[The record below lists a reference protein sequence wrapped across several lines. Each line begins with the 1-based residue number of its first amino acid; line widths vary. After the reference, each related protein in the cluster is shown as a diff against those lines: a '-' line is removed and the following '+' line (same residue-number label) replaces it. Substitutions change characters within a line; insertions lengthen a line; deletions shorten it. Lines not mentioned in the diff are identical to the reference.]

1 MDRSVKA
8 PGSQGNF
15 EDWKPVI
22 AVGTG
27 FGLIESGAMS
37 MRIGTALYGG
47 PIQDVP
53 VNPVNILVGLA
64 TQQLHWTWAATGGAA
79 TLLAGTAA
87 TVAGSV
93 WAWDA
98 ACEKC
103 RELLDERRNRKVQG
117 KAARGKTPRRAR
129 RKKESID
136 ERAKFMARDGELTDM
151 SRQAMTAKAASL
163 QVALAEGDE
172 PGVLIGRAVVN
183 GTELYAS
190 YEDLHVDIWGPRQG
204 KSTSRVIPAVLDAI
218 GPVVATSNKRD
229 VVDATRELRKQRG
242 GRSWVFDPQGVAAEP
257 VSWYWDPIEW
267 VRGTD
272 DGIGAQ
278 ERAAE
283 LAGHFAD
290 GGESTSKD
298 SFFEPE
304 GEDLLAGLFLACAIA
319 KRPITQAFAWVT
331 KFDNTEPVEILDAA
345 GYELLAGALS
355 DQYQAP
361 EKQRSGVFSTAKKMA
376 SCLKYSRVRPW
387 VTPPEQ
393 DEAPREAFDVDAFV
407 TSRDTLFPL
416 SREVK
421 GSAGP
426 LVTALCAA
434 IAGAGEREGTRNPG
448 GRLPVPLLMV
458 LDEAANIVRWRDL
471 PKQYSHFG
479 SRGMVVM
486 TVLQSW
492 AQGVRCW
499 GEDGMK
505 ALWSAAN
512 VKVLGSGLDDANFLR
527 DRSSLVGDHYELVN
541 AVSRSPQGDQST
553 STSRITERTL
563 TESDLAAIPRGRAVV
578 FSAGRRAVLIETVP
592 WMARPYAAQV
602 SKAIKAAESATAAQV
617 SDPKSA
623 RARLRIVP
631 TTEEG
636 KTA

>member
-1 MDRSVKA
+1 
-8 PGSQGNF
+8 
-15 EDWKPVI
+15 
-22 AVGTG
+22 
-27 FGLIESGAMS
+27 
-37 MRIGTALYGG
+37 
-47 PIQDVP
+47 
-53 VNPVNILVGLA
+53 
-64 TQQLHWTWAATGGAA
+64 
-79 TLLAGTAA
+79 
-87 TVAGSV
+87 
-93 WAWDA
+93 
-98 ACEKC
+98 
-103 RELLDERRNRKVQG
+103 
-117 KAARGKTPRRAR
+117 
-129 RKKESID
+129 
-136 ERAKFMARDGELTDM
+136 
-151 SRQAMTAKAASL
+151 
-163 QVALAEGDE
+163 
-172 PGVLIGRAVVN
+172 VLIGRAVVD
-183 GTELYAS
+183 GSELYAS

-204 KSTSRVIPAVLDAI
+204 KSTSRVIPAVLDAP

-229 VVDATRELRKQRG
+229 VVDATRELRMQRTG

-272 DGIGAQ
+272 DGVGAQ

-290 GGESTSKD
+290 GGEGTAKD

-331 KFDNTEPVEILDAA
+331 KWDNTEPVEILDAA

-393 DEAPREAFDVDAFV
+393 GEAPREAFDVEAFV

-434 IAGAGEREGTRNPG
+434 IAGAGEREGTRSPG

-541 AVSRSPQGDQST
+541 AVSRSPQGGRST
-553 STSRITERTL
+553 STSRVTERTL

-602 SKAIKAAESATAAQV
+602 SKAIKDAESRTAATA
-617 SDPKSA
+617 SDPQSA